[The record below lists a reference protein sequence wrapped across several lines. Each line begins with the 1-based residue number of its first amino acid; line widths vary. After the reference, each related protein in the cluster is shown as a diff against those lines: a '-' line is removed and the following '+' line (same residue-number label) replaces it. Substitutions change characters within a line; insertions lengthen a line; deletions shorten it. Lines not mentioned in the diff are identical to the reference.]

1 MLEFLCN
8 LSTFR
13 AIYLPRELALVK
25 AIERELSLETHKT
38 DKPDPSPEYTT
49 THLEMMLEVSRIINS
64 TLDLDLLLQAI
75 IKAAAR
81 LTDTEAAAILLLE
94 EQKGELYFQAVIG
107 TGQDPLEPVR
117 APIAGTLAERI
128 IKGGEPVVVHDLSE
142 DTRHFYEVEFMPQLD
157 VRAVLGVPLMVK
169 NKVIGALE
177 VLNKQAEVSFTGRD
191 IQSLNILAMQ
201 AAIAIENVRLFQQGD
216 QLVNVFHELSTPM
229 RSIIGYSQLMLA
241 TPNIDGEALRTGLE
255 QINQEATR
263 LSHIVNDFLELAQ
276 LETGRVCMER
286 ETVNL
291 LGLTQAVLD
300 TFSSQAQAK
309 KVSLSLT
316 GDPAVPDIV
325 ADGNRL
331 RQVVTNLI
339 DNAIKYNRP
348 GGQVNVT
355 LTCSELRVQ
364 LSVKDT
370 GEGIAAKDLELV
382 FDKFYRGPAEPATG
396 RGAGLGLALAK
407 KIIEAH
413 GGDIWVESRVGAGST
428 FTFSLPLQS

>member
-1 MLEFLCN
+1 M
-8 LSTFR
+8 
-13 AIYLPRELALVK
+13 VK